1 MMLNRL
7 RRKHD
12 DEPANFLTTHLSN
25 QVMKTID
32 SHAKASA
39 SANWTPT
46 DEHPEPPELGIWD
59 SEIRASQARQR
70 EEFHLSIRPQITIMA
85 RWLAVEPAHTPMP
98 GSVGPQARSQATR
111 AQQYF
116 ALREAKDDAL
126 TGYDTALRALNERL
140 EQLEALRLA
149 GRVRYWSTM
158 TEYHHAPD
166 KLTDF
171 QPSVLD
177 GIAYISIDE
186 HPTVIETRRRTSEH

>member
-39 SANWTPT
+39 SAKL
-46 DEHPEPPELGIWD
+46 DSHGQHPDPPGTGHLG
-59 SEIRASQARQR
+59 QR
-70 EEFHLSIRPQITIMA
+70 NPSVTSKTERNFTLSIRPQITIMA

-116 ALREAKDDAL
+116 AL
-126 TGYDTALRALNERL
+126 
-140 EQLEALRLA
+140 
-149 GRVRYWSTM
+149 
-158 TEYHHAPD
+158 
-166 KLTDF
+166 
-171 QPSVLD
+171 
-177 GIAYISIDE
+177 
-186 HPTVIETRRRTSEH
+186 